1 MAEQVTFPK
10 RKHNAKQHERDA
22 PEALDGI
29 APPASPETPTY
40 GKHLAPGAISRLPH
54 NNAPGINASASRFVT
69 HGAFVGIIV

>member
-1 MAEQVTFPK
+1 MRLKLSTAS
-10 RKHNAKQHERDA
+10 H
-22 PEALDGI
+22 
-29 APPASPETPTY
+29 PPASPETPTY